1 MNAKIGIIEQI
12 QGLRGGMKPALQAVA
27 DAILADPEGA
37 RSKNIKDL
45 AAACGTS
52 EASISR
58 FVRLIGLDNY
68 RSFQLRMV
76 RESGWGA
83 PEGAPAPDDGQI
95 YENIG
100 RHDTAQ
106 TILHKVAHRTS
117 DLARACLTTLDPER
131 LEEAARMIRAAEV
144 VYIFAAGSSAL
155 AAENAL
161 LRFARIGKPCIF
173 HRDRNNQLLIAG
185 ALRKGALAIGIS
197 DSGRTQQTVGSLAAA
212 KAAGAATIAMTA
224 FVESPLARQSDVT
237 LVTPAGYA
245 PAGEEPLYE
254 SMVSKFGQLM
264 AVDALY
270 SLVALQ
276 DFDTSAQMV
285 RMGDPII
292 QQSRNARRQ
301 NETD

>member
-1 MNAKIGIIEQI
+1 MTAKIGIIEQI
-12 QGLRGGMKPALQAVA
+12 QGFRGGMKPALQAVA

-37 RSKNIKDL
+37 RTKNIKDL

-58 FVRLIGLDNY
+58 FVRSIGLDNY
-68 RSFQLRMV
+68 RAFQLRMV
-76 RESGWGA
+76 RESSWGA
-83 PEGAPAPDDGQI
+83 PEGVPSPDDGQI

-100 RHDTAQ
+100 RHDNAQ

-131 LEEAARMIRAAEV
+131 LNDAARMICAAEV

-161 LRFARIGKPCIF
+161 LRFARIGKPSIF

-197 DSGRTQQTVGSLAAA
+197 DSGRTQQTVAAMGA
-212 KAAGAATIAMTA
+212 ARQAGAATIAMTA
-224 FVESPLARQSDVT
+224 FPDSPLARQADLS
-237 LVTPAGYA
+237 LITPAGYM
-245 PAGEEPLYE
+245 PGGEEPLYE
-254 SMVSKFGQLM
+254 SMVSKYGQLM
-264 AVDALY
+264 AIDALY
-270 SLVALQ
+270 SLVAVQ
-276 DFDTSAQMV
+276 DFDAAAAMV
-285 RMGDPII
+285 RIGDPVI
-292 QQSRNARRQ
+292 QQSRTVRRQ
-301 NETD
+301 HEAE